1 MTIRHLTSLAI
12 IGLLVVLVSWR
23 WYAAPPG
30 ALTYTVTGMVTAPA
44 EGATVQVAHDDI
56 PGFMPAMTMPFT
68 LADATQGQ
76 ALRPGDLVRFTLRVD
91 QETSRAEDLVVTGHD
106 ALAARPLV
114 GALARPATRVRRGDP
129 VPAFALVDQRG
140 QPVRDADLRGQL
152 TVVTF
157 IFTRCPLPEFCP
169 LMMKRLLEVQ
179 AAVEDDPIL
188 GPRTRLVS
196 VTLDPEYDTPEVLS
210 AYGSAMGVDGDRW
223 RLVTGAP
230 DDVEA
235 FTKAF
240 AIYTERSGGSIDH
253 TLATAL
259 IGPDGRVI
267 EIWRGNGWKTSEVLA
282 ALRAGSDAS

>member
-1 MTIRHLTSLAI
+1 MTIRQLALLAV

-23 WYAAPPG
+23 WYATPPR
-30 ALTYTVTGMVTAPA
+30 ALTYTVTGMVTAPMD
-44 EGATVQVAHDDI
+44 GATVQVAHDEI

-68 LADATQGQ
+68 LADATEGEG
-76 ALRPGDLVRFTLRVD
+76 LRPGDLVRFTLRVEQD
-91 QETSRAEDLVVTGHD
+91 ASRADDLVVTGHD

-114 GALARPATRVRRGDP
+114 GALARPSTRVRRGDP
-129 VPAFALVDQRG
+129 VPAFALIDQGG
-140 QPVRDADLRGQL
+140 QAMGDADLRGHL
-152 TVVTF
+152 TVLTF

-179 AAVEDDPIL
+179 GAVEDDPGL
-188 GPRTRLVS
+188 GPRTRLLS
-196 VTLDPEYDTPEVLS
+196 VTLDPEFDTPAVLS
-210 AYGSAMGVDGDRW
+210 AYGSAMGVDFDRW

-240 AIYTERSGGSIDH
+240 AIYTERSGVSIDH

-259 IGPDGRVI
+259 IGTDGRVV

-282 ALRAGSDAS
+282 ALRAASGT